1 MDVTQIIL
9 TVVGSVIGSG
19 AVFGFVQFLITRRD
33 KKKEEA
39 KHDHDEELKQE
50 MKDHLTNVNA
60 QWKVDYCDKNAK
72 AINDLVEE
80 VRIGL
85 ADREAMGKKRYD
97 EHHLAIEKLSIQHQK
112 EFLELKKAIDAL
124 TANDTKITASL
135 QNISETQKDIAG
147 SLLGLSHDKII
158 YLTDRIAERGAITIK
173 EKATISSIYNPYS
186 NLGGNGEC
194 KLAFEH
200 VMGLKVVSD
209 EEARKLDAA
218 LKLKRHD

>member
-1 MDVTQIIL
+1 MDVTQIVL

-33 KKKEEA
+33 KRQEEA

-72 AINDLVEE
+72 AINNLVEE

-97 EHHLAIEKLSIQHQK
+97 EHHIAIEKLSIQHQK
-112 EFLELKKAIDAL
+112 EFLELKKAIDKL
-124 TANDTKITASL
+124 TENDTRITSSL
-135 QNISETQKDIAG
+135 EKMSEKQGNMADG
-147 SLLGLSHDKII
+147 LLGLAHDRII
-158 YLTDRIAERGAITIK
+158 FSTDKIAERGAVTLR
-173 EKATISSIYNPYS
+173 EKATLKSMYEPYRK
-186 NLGGNGEC
+186 LGGNGDCET
-194 KLAFEH
+194 AMEH
-200 VMGLKVVSD
+200 VMNLPVVSD
-209 EEARKLDAA
+209 EKAKQKDIENK
-218 LKLKRHD
+218 KRQE